1 MDLILMGQYFGLD
14 MLSTKLLHLYQT
26 ITSRLWFIIYQ
37 THKINIVEKIPATRT
52 YNILMWLAQLP
63 RMIQLFVYNNLAIPM
78 T

>member
-1 MDLILMGQYFGLD
+1 MGLILMEQYFGLD

-26 ITSRLWFIIYQ
+26 IISRLWFIIYQ